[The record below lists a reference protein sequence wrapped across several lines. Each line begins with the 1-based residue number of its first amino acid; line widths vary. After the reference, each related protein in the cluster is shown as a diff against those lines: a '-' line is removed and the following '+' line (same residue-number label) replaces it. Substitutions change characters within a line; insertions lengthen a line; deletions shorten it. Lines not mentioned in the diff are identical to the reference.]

1 MELTDEALD
10 YPDCRPPRPLD
21 EIGITLPPRLQKML
35 DERRAEKAREQ
46 RTGATGH
53 GASAPSRIGR

>member
-10 YPDCRPPRPLD
+10 YPDCRPPRPLA

-35 DERRAEKAREQ
+35 DERRSKQARE
-46 RTGATGH
+46 RRIDATERD
-53 GASAPSRIGR
+53 ASAPGHTD